1 MITGAQ
7 IRAARELLGWAPSKL
22 AQRAKM
28 PTATLHRAECVKGEP
43 PITTYHT
50 AMIREALE
58 HGGVEFIAGHEPGV
72 KLKTTRR
79 GEAARAG
86 LDSRLSNR
94 T

>member
-1 MITGAQ
+1 
-7 IRAARELLGWAPSKL
+7 
-22 AQRAKM
+22 
-28 PTATLHRAECVKGEP
+28 
-43 PITTYHT
+43 
-50 AMIREALE
+50 MIREALE

-94 T
+94 TSLRTIEPSIATDG

>member
-1 MITGAQ
+1 
-7 IRAARELLGWAPSKL
+7 
-22 AQRAKM
+22 
-28 PTATLHRAECVKGEP
+28 
-43 PITTYHT
+43 
-50 AMIREALE
+50 MIREALE